1 MTAGRKSP
9 AESIVDAIARGLP
22 GQWSADF
29 VHGLLPEGWR
39 LVHGPRVQD
48 DLEGGLVLT
57 AGADGPRGE
66 HAGAKVRVLAER
78 LAAGAAYRPKLIE
91 DVLGEL
97 ALALRN
103 SIDGRAAPKADA

>member
-1 MTAGRKSP
+1 MSVTTRRP
-9 AESIVDAIARGLP
+9 TTESIVDAITRGLP
-22 GQWSADF
+22 GKWSADF

-78 LAAGAAYRPKLIE
+78 LAAGAANRTKLIE

-97 ALALRN
+97 SLALRR
-103 SIDGRAAPKADA
+103 SIDGKAAPT